1 MTKQTYDRIPNY
13 IKTTIAV
20 LLFGGACMGVWL
32 DGRDS
37 RADIRNSLEKQIIS
51 CNARHEASRV
61 AQAARELKLHEEN
74 VRLDERGTSQLQT
87 YVTSF
92 LALENEVKH
101 LSVGIHRM
109 ETLLLENKAE
119 RMKNE

>member
-1 MTKQTYDRIPNY
+1 MTKQAYDRIPNY
-13 IKTTIAV
+13 VKTAIA
-20 LLFGGACMGVWL
+20 LLMFGGTCTGVWL
-32 DGRDS
+32 SGRD
-37 RADIRNSLEKQIIS
+37 ATAAVKMSLEKQIIS

-87 YVTSF
+87 YVSSF

-101 LSVGIHRM
+101 LGDSIERI
-109 ETLLLENKAE
+109 ESLLLEK
-119 RMKNE
+119 K